1 LIKLTKIN
9 ALAKLTQIYPLLN
22 IGNPCCSSSDI
33 MKLADLT
40 DAEILQAWK
49 SGSSQAF
56 GIFYDRYG
64 ELIYR
69 LSLRVLGSFQEAEDL
84 TQEIFILL
92 SRNTSYDSKRGS
104 IAAFLTV
111 LTRSRAIDRLRK
123 MRSQQQHLQKWEQS
137 ISLEHDIRNS
147 SLMENASLSER
158 SEKVKSALASLP
170 DKHRQ
175 ILEMAYFDGLS
186 QMEIAKALDTPL
198 GTIKSWARNGLIR
211 LRESLKDALE
221 ES

>member
-1 LIKLTKIN
+1 
-9 ALAKLTQIYPLLN
+9 
-22 IGNPCCSSSDI
+22 
-33 MKLADLT
+33 MKLADQT

-56 GIFYDRYG
+56 GIFYDCYG
-64 ELIYR
+64 ELVYR
-69 LSLRVLGSFQEAEDL
+69 LSLRVLGSTQEAEDL

-92 SRNTSYDSKRGS
+92 SRNTTYDSKRGS
-104 IAAFLTV
+104 LTAFLTV

-123 MRSQQQHLQKWEQS
+123 MRSQQQHLQKWENS
-137 ISLEHDIRNS
+137 ISLEPDIRNS

-158 SEKVKSALASLP
+158 SEKVKFALASLP

-175 ILEMAYFDGLS
+175 VLEMAYFDGLS
-186 QMEIAKALDTPL
+186 QTEIAKALDTAL
-198 GTIKSWARNGLIR
+198 GTVKSWARNGLIR
-211 LRESLKDALE
+211 LRESLKDSLE